1 MKPESATKTKLLN
14 VAVQMIW
21 ESSYGSVSVD
31 DICQR
36 AEIKKG
42 SFYHA
47 FKSKSDL
54 AIAALEHY
62 WDGKRALLDGIF
74 SVQTPPLQR
83 IEAYCDIIVKDQLE
97 KYASFGKL
105 LGCPFCSI
113 GCELSTQDE
122 NIRRKIEELNARSM
136 RYIEPTLR
144 ELMESGQ
151 IPPGDPKEVSQ
162 EFYSYLSGVLLQAK
176 IENNPELVRRLQ
188 RGVFHLLNLRPVEP
202 VAA

>member
-1 MKPESATKTKLLN
+1 MKQESSTKTKLLN

-54 AIAALEHY
+54 AVAAVDHY
-62 WDGKRALLDGIF
+62 WETKRALLDRVF

-83 IEAYCDIIVKDQLE
+83 IENYCDLIVSDQLS
-97 KYASFGKL
+97 KYESFGKL

-144 ELMESGQ
+144 DLMETGQ
-151 IPPGDPKEVSQ
+151 IPTGDPREISQ
-162 EFYSYLSGVLLQAK
+162 EFYSFLAGVLLQAK
-176 IENNPELVRRLQ
+176 IENNPERVRRLR
-188 RGVFHLLNLRPVEP
+188 RGVFHLLNLRVPET